1 MYISEQPFS
10 RMKYRRSKISFKKLS
25 DSTQDHPKFK
35 PYVWEC
41 CPKPSL
47 NSGGSGLS
55 PGHPVPC
62 PPPSGEEPFPDIQP
76 APPLHAIPSSPVA
89 VTQSRAQRCSS
100 APCEELQPPCSAQST
115 PQVVR
120 QFPAV
125 QNRGQWAGRVMRKW
139 VCSLEDRICYL
150 QQDKDPK
157 AHFLTEGRPRISEG
171 PVGVWGSCKP
181 WCCRMLLE
189 KRWQPEKT
197 SWLWA
202 VADIHLLLI
211 NLSH

>member
-1 MYISEQPFS
+1 MAPHRTTQQSDH
-10 RMKYRRSKISFKKLS
+10 MSKSILQMLPELQQLGAMPTAL
-25 DSTQDHPKFK
+25 DSLFRAHRPLVQT
-35 PYVWEC
+35 
-41 CPKPSL
+41 
-47 NSGGSGLS
+47 LS
-55 PGHPVPC
+55 PTPVC
-62 PPPSGEEPFPDIQP
+62 PSPTQLHAVPSG
-76 APPLHAIPSSPVA
+76 PVA
-89 VTQSRAQRCSS
+89 VTESRAQRCPS

-181 WCCRMLLE
+181 
-189 KRWQPEKT
+189 
-197 SWLWA
+197 
-202 VADIHLLLI
+202 
-211 NLSH
+211 